1 MTNDTTHPSGGLQFE
16 PDTIDNLQRRLRKIE
31 GQVRGIQAMIA
42 DDRDCREI
50 VTQIAATNKAL
61 EQVGFVMVSA
71 GLTWCIKNPEQSA
84 EAGYDVADVQKMSLK
99 LA

>member
-1 MTNDTTHPSGGLQFE
+1 MELPEDTVADLQK
-16 PDTIDNLQRRLRKIE
+16 RLRRAE
-31 GQVRGIQAMIA
+31 GQVRGVQQMLT
-42 DDRDCREI
+42 DGRDCREI

-84 EAGYDVADVQKMSLK
+84 EAGYDVADVQKMFLK